1 MKKSL
6 LPVSL
11 WSFVILVNAYFI
23 YNFPFRHFNAK
34 SWNEPFGPLL
44 TAHIVFGII
53 ALLIGPLQFFSSFR
67 KKYPHIHRMTGRIYL
82 LSILFG
88 AACAIILAI
97 NHNII
102 VQKRVVFG
110 TGLLGLAAAWL
121 LTSGMAFWA
130 IKNRNFVQHREWMV
144 RSYVVTCGFTF
155 YRVFFT
161 AAKSYISFEDI
172 DYAKEFSGILAWS
185 CWAIPLLATEAIL
198 QAKKIKKAGK
208 DTKHSPNA
216 ILVKE

>member
-11 WSFVILVNAYFI
+11 WGIVIIFNAYFI
-23 YNFPFRHFNAK
+23 YNFPFKHFNAK

-44 TAHIVFGII
+44 TAHIVFGMI
-53 ALLIGPLQFFSSFR
+53 ALLIGPLQFFASFR
-67 KKYPHIHRMTGRIYL
+67 KRYPHIHRMTGRIYL
-82 LSILFG
+82 LSILLG
-88 AACAIILAI
+88 ATCAIILAI

-130 IKNRNFVQHREWMV
+130 IKNRNFAQHREWMV

-155 YRVFFT
+155 YRIFFT
-161 AAKSYISFEDI
+161 VAKSYISFENI
-172 DYAKEFSGILAWS
+172 DYVKEFSGILAWS
-185 CWAIPLLATEAIL
+185 CWSLPLMVTEAIL
-198 QAKKIKKAGK
+198 QAKKIKRTGSIP
-208 DTKHSPNA
+208 KHSSSQA
-216 ILVKE
+216 SI